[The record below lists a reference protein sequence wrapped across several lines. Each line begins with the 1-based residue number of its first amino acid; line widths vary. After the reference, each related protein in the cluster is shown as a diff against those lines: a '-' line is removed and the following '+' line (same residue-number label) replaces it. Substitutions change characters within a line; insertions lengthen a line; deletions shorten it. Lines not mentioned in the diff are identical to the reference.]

1 MPGARFIAASLFA
14 GLVAA
19 VAIPFATPAEASPQV
34 LGLMASNSLPVP
46 LNCQGGECS
55 AHLSSFC
62 LQEARD
68 APSYGQSYKLTDDS
82 RVTLI
87 VERRDGSYVRV
98 DGAGLARIEALVGF
112 TSVRF
117 AIPAETIAALDGARA
132 WVEVASNSSLLPIE
146 ADGDKYPQ
154 TAEEIALATGP
165 YRDAAALRFDAPGR
179 TGDAA
184 RLTNVLINALPPG
197 EREDDATRETLWQQY
212 ITTAM
217 AAEVTPEGLA
227 KAKELYNYCRM
238 SSEAGTALTMR
249 DCLTLRHADLM
260 GEENRELW
268 KEVGGS

>member
-1 MPGARFIAASLFA
+1 MPETRQIATSLFA
-14 GLVAA
+14 GFAA
-19 VAIPFATPAEASPQV
+19 VVAISVASPVLASPQV

-46 LNCQGGECS
+46 LNCESGECS

-68 APSYGQSYKLTDDS
+68 APSYGQSYKLTDES
-82 RVTLI
+82 HVTLI
-87 VERRDGSYVRV
+87 VEKNDGSYVRI
-98 DGAGLARIEALVGF
+98 DGTQLARIEALVGF

-117 AIPAETIAALDGARA
+117 AIPEDTIADLDGARV
-132 WVEVASNSSLLPIE
+132 WVEVASNASLLPVE
-146 ADGDKYPQ
+146 ADGDRYPQ
-154 TAEEIALATGP
+154 TEDEIALATGP
-165 YRDAAALRFDAPGR
+165 YREAAALRFDAQTR

-197 EREDDATRETLWQQY
+197 EREDDATRDTLWQS
-212 ITTAM
+212 TVTSAM
-217 AAEVTPEGLA
+217 ADEVAPEGLA

-238 SSEAGTALTMR
+238 SSEAGTALTLR

-260 GEENRELW
+260 GEENREFW

>member
-1 MPGARFIAASLFA
+1 MPKAKHIAAALFV
-14 GLVAA
+14 GLIAA
-19 VAIPFATPAEASPQV
+19 VATHVAAPAQASPQV

-46 LNCQGGECS
+46 LNCQGGECA

-68 APSYGQSYKLTDDS
+68 APNYGQSYRLTDDS
-82 RVTLI
+82 HVTLI
-87 VERRDGSYVRV
+87 VERHDGSYVRV
-98 DGAGLARIEALVGF
+98 DGTQLARIEALVGF

-117 AIPAETIAALDGARA
+117 AIPEETIASLDGARV
-132 WVEVASNSSLLPIE
+132 WVEVASNSSLLPVE

-154 TAEEIALATGP
+154 TEDEIALATGP
-165 YRDAAALRFDAPGR
+165 YRAAAALHFDASTR

-184 RLTNVLINALPPG
+184 RLTNILINALPPG
-197 EREDDATRETLWQQY
+197 QREDDATRDTLWQQY

-217 AAEVTPEGLA
+217 SAEVTPEGLA

-238 SSEAGTALTMR
+238 SSAAGTALTMR

>member
-1 MPGARFIAASLFA
+1 MPRTRQIATSLFA
-14 GLVAA
+14 GLTAA
-19 VAIPFATPAEASPQV
+19 VAIAIAGPVQASPQV

-46 LNCQGGECS
+46 LNCESGECS

-68 APSYGQSYKLTDDS
+68 APSYGQSYRLTDES
-82 RVTLI
+82 HVTLI
-87 VERRDGSYVRV
+87 VERHDGSYVRI
-98 DGAGLARIEALVGF
+98 DGTQLARIEALVGF

-117 AIPAETIAALDGARA
+117 AIPEETMAELDGARV
-132 WVEVASNSSLLPIE
+132 WVEVASNSSLLPVE

-154 TAEEIALATGP
+154 TEDEIALATGP
-165 YRDAAALRFDAPGR
+165 YREAAALRFDAATR

-197 EREDDATRETLWQQY
+197 EREDDATRDTLWQSS
-212 ITTAM
+212 ITNAM
-217 AAEVTPEGLA
+217 ADEVTPDGLA

-260 GEENRELW
+260 GDENREFW